1 MKLDSESAAVYRR
14 LLSYLRPH
22 WLVIGGAVLA
32 SAVYASADS
41 VVPLL
46 FRQVIV
52 HLEQTTRS
60 AVSPTWIP
68 LAIVVLFPVRGA
80 MDFLLVYG
88 LNWVGRSVIRDLR
101 SDLFHQYLSLPATF
115 FDRSASGTLISK
127 LTYNTEQ
134 VAEAISTAVVVLV
147 RDSLTIALLFGV
159 MVYMSP
165 QLTLVIVVI
174 GPIVGLLVGYM
185 SKAFRRYSTRIQN
198 TMGNV
203 TRVAEQMLHAHRI
216 VKIFEAQD
224 YERRQ
229 FDKDNSGNFRLNL
242 RLTAT
247 RAAGDALTQL
257 VVALGMA
264 ALIFFALSGWLGRS
278 LNASVFVGFITAM
291 GMVLAPL
298 KRLVK
303 INVAVQRGIAAADS
317 IFAVLDEAVESDAGE
332 RIAGTVQGHVQY
344 RGVSF
349 RYAPNAEPV
358 LRDVE
363 IDVPAGTRLAIVGRS
378 GSGKSTLVN
387 LLARFYPVGDG
398 RILLDGK
405 DISGLRLADLR
416 RQISWVGQEVVLFD
430 GSIAN
435 NIAYGALSGCSRADV
450 ERAAEAAY
458 VTEFARAL
466 PGGLDARV
474 GERGVLLSGG
484 QRQRIAIARALLK
497 DAPVLVLDEATSALD
512 AESEKIVQ
520 AALQRLMQGRTS
532 LVIAHRLDTVQGA
545 DQIAVISDGEIVEVG
560 SHADLLARA
569 GHYAALYRSALLAT
583 DVSSR
588 IANPAT
594 L

>member
-1 MKLDSESAAVYRR
+1 MKTESEPIAVYRR
-14 LLSYLRPH
+14 LFAYLRPH
-22 WLVIGGAVLA
+22 WLVLGASVLA

-46 FRQVIV
+46 LRQVIV
-52 HLEQTTRS
+52 HLEQAVRSSAGTR
-60 AVSPTWIP
+60 WIP

-101 SDLFHQYLSLPATF
+101 SDLFRHYLALPAAF
-115 FDRSASGTLISK
+115 FDRSASGALISK

-159 MVYMSP
+159 MLYMSW
-165 QLTLVIVVI
+165 QLTLGIVVI
-174 GPIVGLLVGYM
+174 GPLVGLLVAYM
-185 SKAFRRYSTRIQN
+185 SRAFRRYSARIQN

-203 TRVAEQMLHAHRI
+203 TRVAEQMLQAQRI
-216 VKIFEAQD
+216 VKIFEGQD

-229 FDKDNSGNFRLNL
+229 FDKDNRGNFRLNL

-247 RAAGDALTQL
+247 RAAGDSLTQFI
-257 VVALGMA
+257 VALGMA
-264 ALIFFALSGWLGRS
+264 ALIFFALSGWLGPG
-278 LNASVFVGFITAM
+278 LDAAVFVGFITAM

-317 IFAVLDEAVESDAGE
+317 IFAVLDEAAEADSGE
-332 RIAGTVQGHVQY
+332 AIPGRAEGHVEYQ
-344 RGVSF
+344 GVSF
-349 RYAPNAEPV
+349 RYGAHGDPV
-358 LRDVE
+358 LRRVD

-387 LLARFYPVGDG
+387 LLARFYPVGEG
-398 RILLDGK
+398 RILLDGV
-405 DISGLRLADLR
+405 DIKRLRLADLR
-416 RQISWVGQEVVLFD
+416 RQIGWVGQDVVLFD
-430 GSIAN
+430 GSIAD
-435 NIAYGALSGCSRADV
+435 NIAYGGLSRCPREQV
-450 ERAAEAAY
+450 ERAAEAAHIP
-458 VTEFARAL
+458 EFARSL

-512 AESEKIVQ
+512 AESEKAVQ
-520 AALQRLMQGRTS
+520 AALQHLMRGRTA
-532 LVIAHRLDTVQGA
+532 LIIAHRLETVQSA
-545 DQIAVISDGEIVEVG
+545 DKIVVISDGRVVETG
-560 SHADLLARA
+560 THADLLAGG
-569 GHYAALYRSALLAT
+569 GHYAALYRSALAAREA
-583 DVSSR
+583 SSR
-588 IANPAT
+588 VAKPAT

>member
-1 MKLDSESAAVYRR
+1 MKIESESVIVYRR

-22 WLVIGGAVLA
+22 WLVLGASVLA

-52 HLEQTTRS
+52 HLEQATRS
-60 AVSPTWIP
+60 SVGTHWIP
-68 LAIVVLFPVRGA
+68 LAIVILFPLRGA

-101 SDLFHQYLSLPATF
+101 SDLFRHYLALPAAF
-115 FDRSASGTLISK
+115 FDRSASGALISK

-159 MVYMSP
+159 MVYMSWR
-165 QLTLVIVVI
+165 LTLVILII

-185 SKAFRRYSTRIQN
+185 SRAFRRYSVRIQN

-203 TRVAEQMLHAHRI
+203 TRVAEQMLQAQRI
-216 VKIFEAQD
+216 VKIFEGKD

-247 RAAGDALTQL
+247 RAAGDSLTQF

-264 ALIFFALSGWLGRS
+264 ALIFFALSGWLGPS
-278 LNASVFVGFITAM
+278 LDASVFVGFITAM
-291 GMVLAPL
+291 GMLLAPL

-317 IFAVLDEAVESDAGE
+317 IFAVLDEAAEPESGE
-332 RIAGTVQGHVQY
+332 AIAGRGEGHVEY

-349 RYAPNAEPV
+349 RYGPDGEPV
-358 LRDVE
+358 LRRVD

-387 LLARFYPVGDG
+387 LLARFYPVSDG
-398 RILLDGK
+398 RVLLDGT
-405 DISGLRLADLR
+405 DIQRLRLADLR

-430 GSIAN
+430 GSIAD
-435 NIAYGALSGCSRADV
+435 NIAYGALAACSQAQV
-450 ERAAEAAY
+450 ERAAEAAH
-458 VTEFARAL
+458 VTEFARSL

-497 DAPVLVLDEATSALD
+497 DAPVLILDEATSALD
-512 AESEKIVQ
+512 AESEKAVQ
-520 AALQRLMQGRTS
+520 AALQHLMRGRTS
-532 LVIAHRLDTVQGA
+532 LIIAHRLETVQGA
-545 DQIAVISDGEIVEVG
+545 DRIVVISNGRVVETG
-560 SHADLLARA
+560 AHADLLAHG
-569 GHYAALYRSALLAT
+569 GHYAALYESAL
-583 DVSSR
+583 
-588 IANPAT
+588 IAPETSPRVAKPAA